1 MHFLTYLCISHKK
14 DRVLDGWKTPSSLP
28 GHPTKQD
35 GDLSQPVQMEVTSPA
50 TYSPTLRSPT
60 IQGVQPR
67 CESRSSININNFIPN
82 LVKTIGN
89 EYDEPMEVDKEQPK
103 RKRRPE
109 KAVKV
114 KRGVYNVTE
123 SQYYIEGVYTPR
135 YGNHPQSTSPV
146 M

>member
-1 MHFLTYLCISHKK
+1 M
-14 DRVLDGWKTPSSLP
+14 
-28 GHPTKQD
+28 
-35 GDLSQPVQMEVTSPA
+35 
-50 TYSPTLRSPT
+50 
-60 IQGVQPR
+60 
-67 CESRSSININNFIPN
+67 
-82 LVKTIGN
+82 KTIGN
-89 EYDEPMEVDKEQPK
+89 EYDEPMKVDKEQPK

-135 YGNHPQSTSPV
+135 YGNHPHSTSPV